1 MVVVVVV
8 VFFLGQVSFVA
19 IDKRFVTQITFH
31 FLFNRHFRMFVC
43 CLIQNAIRFLPFAIT
58 HSCTYVC
65 TYYCMFVHMYIR
77 VRSLD
82 IPLGLIALLF
92 FLYTGPETINRST
105 ISRLALLYLWLLLT
119 FFHLALI
126 KFGKFYIIRVKR
138 TLICVFFFFP
148 LFFYFLQNVFICLT
162 EPSTISVSLSNG
174 TKALY

>member
-1 MVVVVVV
+1 MVVVVVG
-8 VFFLGQVSFVA
+8 FLGQVSFVA

-58 HSCTYVC
+58 HSR

-119 FFHLALI
+119 FF
-126 KFGKFYIIRVKR
+126 
-138 TLICVFFFFP
+138 P
-148 LFFYFLQNVFICLT
+148 LGSY
-162 EPSTISVSLSNG
+162 
-174 TKALY
+174 